1 MLRMKEIRENPKLAD
16 EKKALRIVS
25 NLFKYDKDQDAFA
38 VGLGRMIIYTMMLYG
53 SNFNWIN
60 ENSNITLTSKEILP
74 DMIGI
79 EVIWET

>member
-1 MLRMKEIRENPKLAD
+1 MKEIRENPKLAD

-53 SNFNWIN
+53 SNFNWLN

>member
-1 MLRMKEIRENPKLAD
+1 MQRMKEIRENPKLAD

-53 SNFNWIN
+53 SNFNWLN

>member
-1 MLRMKEIRENPKLAD
+1 MLRMKELRENPKLVD

-53 SNFNWIN
+53 SN
-60 ENSNITLTSKEILP
+60 L
-74 DMIGI
+74 
-79 EVIWET
+79 